1 MTHTNVTI
9 TGDMLVVEP
18 QGLDKMW
25 SFTRRLTIPLEHV
38 RGATHDPGMRQEHKG
53 RRGPGLHL
61 PGKLAGTFH
70 ADGECQF
77 WNVSDFAQTVVVQL
91 DPAEHFTRLVISV
104 DDAPHAV
111 DAINAAISS

>member
-9 TGDMLVVEP
+9 TGDTLVVEP

-25 SFTRRLTIPLEHV
+25 SFTRR
-38 RGATHDPGMRQEHKG
+38 
-53 RRGPGLHL
+53 
-61 PGKLAGTFH
+61 
-70 ADGECQF
+70 QF

-91 DPAEHFTRLVISV
+91 DPAEHFTRLIISV
-104 DDAPHAV
+104 DDPPHAV